1 MINVHH
7 SRGLSTCTHQLL
19 ANRASARCVTG
30 VKGGRAA
37 PEAAT
42 VQECCGRRASPPSC
56 DLLGTLHEP
65 KGRGEACGFVL
76 VFFTSPPRI
85 LYCFSGKLL
94 SASAG
99 VLFVAQPVLFAKKKK
114 RIPVLPWISRWTFSV
129 EYSLSHVLWE
139 GKKWTAEPLS
149 VVSQEHQMNCLQLCS
164 ASNAVREAISRRR
177 QVPLTGVGHQ
187 GAKGCTGE
195 HESSSWPEPNPAPE
209 LGNEQNVEVQRE
221 LALSSGKRR
230 PWL

>member
-76 VFFTSPPRI
+76 VFFTSPPQI

-99 VLFVAQPVLFAKKKK
+99 VLFVAQPVQFAKKKK
-114 RIPVLPWISRWTFSV
+114 KDSCVTMNQQMDFFCWVL
-129 EYSLSHVLWE
+129 
-139 GKKWTAEPLS
+139 
-149 VVSQEHQMNCLQLCS
+149 
-164 ASNAVREAISRRR
+164 
-177 QVPLTGVGHQ
+177 
-187 GAKGCTGE
+187 
-195 HESSSWPEPNPAPE
+195 SSSCVVGGQEMNSWASQCCLPGASDE
-209 LGNEQNVEVQRE
+209 LPPIVQCLKCCEGGYFQEKASPSDRCGTPRSQGLHWGTWEQL
-221 LALSSGKRR
+221 LARAKPSPRAGEWAECGSAERAGLVLG
-230 PWL
+230 

>member
-1 MINVHH
+1 MQQGPIVSLMINVHH

-76 VFFTSPPRI
+76 VFFTSPPQI

-99 VLFVAQPVLFAKKKK
+99 VLFVAQPVQFAKKKK
-114 RIPVLPWISRWTFSV
+114 KGFLRYHESADGLFLLSTLFLMCCGRARN
-129 EYSLSHVLWE
+129 EQLSLSVLSPRSI
-139 GKKWTAEPLS
+139 K
-149 VVSQEHQMNCLQLCS
+149 
-164 ASNAVREAISRRR
+164 
-177 QVPLTGVGHQ
+177 
-187 GAKGCTGE
+187 
-195 HESSSWPEPNPAPE
+195 
-209 LGNEQNVEVQRE
+209 
-221 LALSSGKRR
+221 
-230 PWL
+230 